1 MGGFQI
7 SFWTVY
13 NNMGGPWNNQGCQM
27 DCRVFSSTSQYN
39 PGSWSFWDTVSIVLL
54 VPVFDKVIYPVWGK
68 AFGTPTPLQKIGA
81 GYLISILCMVLSGIV
96 EIARRNASIIP
107 DLYSVCG
114 ATDENRPV
122 NDLSLWAQMPQYFL
136 LGVGEILASITAYD
150 LFYNQV
156 PQNMKSVCQ
165 GLNLLTT
172 ALGGTVNLVIQN
184 IFVKETP
191 QNLNEGHQEYLYFTM
206 AAFGAISLAVFVV
219 VSRSFVYKQIEDP
232 EAGED
237 GYRKSSYQRSIEAR
251 SSIIG

>member
-1 MGGFQI
+1 M
-7 SFWTVY
+7 
-13 NNMGGPWNNQGCQM
+13 
-27 DCRVFSSTSQYN
+27 
-39 PGSWSFWDTVSIVLL
+39 
-54 VPVFDKVIYPVWGK
+54 VI
-68 AFGTPTPLQKIGA
+68 
-81 GYLISILCMVLSGIV
+81 SGIV
-96 EIARRNASIIP
+96 EIARRNAPVITGLSSICSAP
-107 DLYSVCG
+107 G
-114 ATDENRPV
+114 EERPV
-122 NDLSLWAQMPQYFL
+122 NDLSLCAQMPQYFL

-206 AAFGAISLAVFVV
+206 AAFGAICLGLFIV
-219 VSRSFVYKQIEDP
+219 VSRSFVYKELESDDID
-232 EAGED
+232 GEH
-237 GYRKSSYQRSIEAR
+237 RKSSYQRSIEAR